1 MLNSYRKNLE
11 LRARNVYNSCTTK
24 VDLKKEL
31 ARVLKGVQRVPTLLL
46 NNPAVSLD
54 EMQLQRSSILDC
66 EPLHDIKGHLANVF
80 TEIRHGKAQW
90 WRLQTCSD

>member
-1 MLNSYRKNLE
+1 MHDKSGSE
-11 LRARNVYNSCTTK
+11 
-24 VDLKKEL
+24 KEL